1 MIKMSSEILK
11 DQTKRTE
18 EVQDII
24 DRMPY
29 RTGRIVAILVT
40 GLSVLLV
47 FFGWIIEYP
56 ETVSGPVSITARQ
69 APVRLVSNSSGK
81 LHLLRNNGSPVPE
94 NDIVAVMDNPARL
107 EDVLHVENFIHEAQ
121 LDSLVNS
128 STSIQLPEISGMGE
142 LSSVYFSFCNAFEK
156 MVQYHFGRP
165 YEKKEA
171 GLVSQLNSQI
181 QLFNHNRE
189 QMDTKVQSLRIAGKN
204 MHRDSLLF
212 HSSAISEL
220 DLERSLISYLGLLE
234 STQAM
239 NKEDA
244 TYQLQ
249 IRDTRNKLQL
259 LEVEQ
264 QETEIQLKM
273 DLTGGYNEL
282 SNSIRQW
289 KQKYVYAAPF
299 AGTLEYLNFWHEND
313 YLSAG
318 TEAFSVIPTDNP
330 ILGQVYLPSQGAGKV
345 EIGQKVIIKL
355 DNYPYMEYGSIDG
368 RVQSIYLLTN
378 QADAVTRKNNI
389 HTYLVTVELP
399 HHLTTNYGAALDFH
413 YDIKGMAEI
422 VTKPRKLLERL
433 FDNLKYIASKK

>member
-1 MIKMSSEILK
+1 MIMENNKLK
-11 DQTKRTE
+11 QTTQRTE
-18 EVQDII
+18 EVRDII

-47 FFGWIIEYP
+47 FFGWLIEYP
-56 ETVSGPVSITARQ
+56 ETISGPVSITARQ

-81 LHLLRNNGSPVPE
+81 LHLLKNNGDPVHE
-94 NDIVAVMDNPARL
+94 NDLLALMDNPARL
-107 EDVLHVENFIHEAQ
+107 EDVLCVENFIHGTQ
-121 LDSLVNS
+121 LDSLVNNS
-128 STSIQLPEISGMGE
+128 GFIQLPEISAMGE
-142 LSSVYFSFCNAFEK
+142 LSSVYFSFCSAFEK
-156 MVQYHFGRP
+156 MVQYQTGRP
-165 YEKKEA
+165 YDKRKA
-171 GLVSQLNSQI
+171 GLTSQLNSQI

-189 QMDTKVQSLRIAGKN
+189 QMDTKARSLKIAGKN

-212 HSSAISEL
+212 HSSAIAEL
-220 DLERSLISYLGLLE
+220 DLERSSINYLGLLE

-244 TYQLQ
+244 SYQLQ
-249 IRDTRNKLQL
+249 ISDTRHQLQL

-264 QETEIQLKM
+264 QETEMQLKM
-273 DLTGGYNEL
+273 DLIGGYNEL
-282 SNSIRQW
+282 SSSIRQW
-289 KQKYVYAAPF
+289 RQKYVFAAPF

-318 TEAFSVIPTDNP
+318 TEAFSVVPTDNP
-330 ILGQVYLPSQGAGKV
+330 LLGQVYLPSQGAGKV
-345 EIGQKVIIKL
+345 AIGQNVIIKL

-368 RVQSIYLLTN
+368 RVQSVSLLTN
-378 QADAVTRKNNI
+378 QAEAVTRQNNI

-399 HHLTTNYGAALDFH
+399 NRLTTNYGATLDFH
-413 YDIKGMAEI
+413 YDIKGIAEI